1 MKEYLNFEHILNNEQ
16 KQHRLP
22 GTVII
27 VTPCKNRSYHFIS
40 SQTFSKNEDI
50 CIQNSDNGESD
61 VIIDQSYYKNK
72 LESLLN
78 LKNWIWKML
87 RLPVLLSD
95 NIKLVRNICYFQQ
108 YVLRNK
114 QIKKVT
120 CNWHRYKFLSK
131 IWT

>member
-1 MKEYLNFEHILNNEQ
+1 MKGYLNLEHILNNEQ

-27 VTPCKNRSYHFIS
+27 VTPCKNRSYHLIS

-78 LKNWIWKML
+78 FKTEFGKCCICLFCYQTISNWLEIFVISNSM
-87 RLPVLLSD
+87 S
-95 NIKLVRNICYFQQ
+95 
-108 YVLRNK
+108 
-114 QIKKVT
+114 
-120 CNWHRYKFLSK
+120 
-131 IWT
+131 